1 MKFQRSILLL
11 IILLLG
17 KNVTA
22 QSFEGVWKGTSLCQ
36 IKTSPCHDEIVVY
49 HISKNNSGQSYEMQ
63 ANKIVNGQERDMGTL
78 IFTYDD
84 KQKVFVSVD
93 SEHKVR
99 WGFKITGNV
108 MKGTLVYKSDLF
120 RIVDVKKEN

>member
-1 MKFQRSILLL
+1 MKFQNLIVLL

-63 ANKIVNGQERDMGTL
+63 ANKIVNGQEQDMGTL

-84 KQKVFVSVD
+84 KQKVFASVD
-93 SEHKVR
+93 GEHKVR
-99 WGFKITGNV
+99 WEFKITGNV
-108 MKGTLVYKSDLF
+108 MKGTLVRNGDLF
-120 RIVDVKKEN
+120 RIIDVK